1 MTQLRLAISLH
12 SIIGYRAGVRSSW
25 GVGDE
30 LAGSADSDEQRGVA
44 AKRVQPLDGRTEM
57 EMSEFTLALDEAALI
72 TRFVERS
79 ARSNAALE
87 HAARTSNV
95 RMIRVNGDYSPD
107 TLCTRVLNAIT

>member
-1 MTQLRLAISLH
+1 MDRDF
-12 SIIGYRAGVRSSW
+12 Y
-25 GVGDE
+25 
-30 LAGSADSDEQRGVA
+30 RGVSA
-44 AKRVQPLDGRTEM
+44 
-57 EMSEFTLALDEAALI
+57 EAALI

-95 RMIRVNGDYSPD
+95 RMIRVNGDYPPD